1 MIHAFDTR
9 CGHIFKC
16 SDGCFENSGIDDLI
30 RCYAIKLISYTS
42 HNTLAS
48 VLGSA
53 WLFRG
58 NVL

>member
-1 MIHAFDTR
+1 MKL
-9 CGHIFKC
+9 KC
-16 SDGCFENSGIDDLI
+16 SDGGFENSGIDDLI

-42 HNTLAS
+42 HNTLA
-48 VLGSA
+48 LGIGSA

>member
-1 MIHAFDTR
+1 MKL
-9 CGHIFKC
+9 KC
-16 SDGCFENSGIDDLI
+16 SDGGFENSGIDDLI

-42 HNTLAS
+42 HNTEALGI
-48 VLGSA
+48 GSA

>member
-1 MIHAFDTR
+1 MKL
-9 CGHIFKC
+9 KC
-16 SDGCFENSGIDDLI
+16 SDGGFENSGIDDLI

-42 HNTLAS
+42 HNTHTTQ
-48 VLGSA
+48 LGSA

>member
-1 MIHAFDTR
+1 MKL
-9 CGHIFKC
+9 KC
-16 SDGCFENSGIDDLI
+16 SDGGFENSGIDDLI

-42 HNTLAS
+42 HNTLATRE
-48 VLGSA
+48 LGSA